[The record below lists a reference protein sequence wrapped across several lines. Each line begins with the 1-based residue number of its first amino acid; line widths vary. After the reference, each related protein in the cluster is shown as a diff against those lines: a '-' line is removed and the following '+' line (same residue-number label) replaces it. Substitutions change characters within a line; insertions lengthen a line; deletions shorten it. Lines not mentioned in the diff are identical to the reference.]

1 MKIEEVFARRR
12 FIMLDG
18 AMGTQL
24 QLRGL
29 TTEQKPELAAFI
41 MPDVLTAVHM
51 ISLTRGRGWSTAMS
65 GLARAIFSL
74 VRI

>member
-41 MPDVLTAVHM
+41 MPGLCPR
-51 ISLTRGRGWSTAMS
+51 RGGYPAGKHLWR
-65 GLARAIFSL
+65 
-74 VRI
+74 

>member
-41 MPDVLTAVHM
+41 MPDVLL
-51 ISLTRGRGWSTAMS
+51 SL
-65 GLARAIFSL
+65 IH
-74 VRI
+74 I